1 MYEIVLS
8 EQYLLGR
15 KEKCVGGLFMNCFKK
30 TGTMTLVLSSL
41 IVFALVVAGC
51 GGGAKPAEPA
61 KTAAPVKW
69 VANSVW
75 PPANHQSVGLTEFA
89 KRAKEATKGKV
100 DITVQTGGALG
111 YKGPELLKAVRDGL
125 VPVSD
130 MLTSGVAGDEPLF
143 DIVTLPFL
151 IQSFDEGKILS
162 DIARPHFDKAAE
174 QKWGQKIL
182 YISPWPAAGLW
193 TKKEV
198 KAVADMKG
206 LKTRTYDKNGALVMQ
221 AVGGTPYPL
230 PFSEVYSSLATNLI
244 DSVLTSTP
252 TAVDAK
258 FWEVLKFYAPIN
270 ITMATDLVTVNLKE
284 FNKLDKDTQA
294 ALVKLGKDM
303 EAEMWKK
310 VAQLDKDQEAI
321 SNKGGIKT
329 VAPSKE
335 YLNELSAVTKGIRE
349 EWLKK
354 APAEAKTIV
363 DEFNKKVGRK

>member
-1 MYEIVLS
+1 MK
-8 EQYLLGR
+8 YLKRSG
-15 KEKCVGGLFMNCFKK
+15 FMA
-30 TGTMTLVLSSL
+30 LVLSSVL
-41 IVFALVVAGC
+41 VLALVVAGC
-51 GGGAKPAEPA
+51 GGGSKPAEPA

-75 PPANHQSVGLTEFA
+75 PPNNHHSVGLTDFA

-111 YKGPELLKAVRDGL
+111 YKGPELLKVVRDGL
-125 VPVSD
+125 VPMSD

-162 DIARPHFDKAAE
+162 DIARPHFDKVAE

-182 YISPWPAAGLW
+182 YIAPWPAAGLW
-193 TKKEV
+193 TKNEV
-198 KAVADMKG
+198 KAVAQMKG

-284 FNKLDKDTQA
+284 FNKLDKETQE

-335 YLNELSAVTKGIRE
+335 FLNELSIVTKGIRE
-349 EWLKK
+349 DWLKK
-354 APAEAKTIV
+354 APPEAKTIV
-363 DEFNKKVGRK
+363 EEFNKKVGRK

>member
-1 MYEIVLS
+1 
-8 EQYLLGR
+8 
-15 KEKCVGGLFMNCFKK
+15 MNCFKK
-30 TGTMTLVLSSL
+30 SGIMTLVLSGLLVLSL
-41 IVFALVVAGC
+41 VIAGC
-51 GGGAKPAEPA
+51 GGGSKPAEPA

-75 PPANHQSVGLTEFA
+75 PPNNHHSVGLTEFA

-100 DITVQTGGALG
+100 DMTVQTGGALG
-111 YKGPELLKAVRDGL
+111 YKGPELLKVVRDGL

-182 YISPWPAAGLW
+182 YIAPWPAAGLW

-198 KAVADMKG
+198 KSVAEMKG
-206 LKTRTYDKNGALVMQ
+206 LKTRTYDKNGARVMQ

-230 PFSEVYSSLATNLI
+230 PFSEVYSSLATGLI

-284 FNKLDKDTQA
+284 FNKLDKETQA
-294 ALVKLGKDM
+294 ALIKLGKDM

-329 VAPSKE
+329 VAPSKAF
-335 YLNELSAVTKGIRE
+335 LNDLSVVTKTIRE

-354 APAEAKTIV
+354 APPEAKTIV
-363 DEFNKKVGRK
+363 EEFNKKVGRK